1 MTTSRSAATVELD
14 DTNERTDRGSLDA
27 AGEAGNAPAPQPRVA
42 LLTPYNGGNLGDAAI
57 QDAMIANLRLRLPN
71 VHISGISLNCQSF
84 AERHGADAFPLCANG
99 RKFYRML
106 LGTLSEISAPVP
118 ERRTTGTVIKAA
130 LKRIPAVG
138 WSLIALRAGWRELR
152 HWAQAFRFLRSQDL
166 LIVSGGGQMNEEWGG
181 AWSQPYA
188 LFKWALLARAA
199 RVPLMIASV
208 GAGKARSRS
217 ARLFLSMALRLAAYR
232 SYRDA
237 HSRDFAAGIISKAAG
252 DPVVPDLA
260 ISLPRTALSESEG
273 RLRFLAKGRKII
285 GVSPIAFAKPEN
297 WPTQDGSLYAA
308 YVRKLVH
315 VISCLLDRD
324 YLVVL
329 VWSSLWDDESAVN
342 DVCRQLS
349 CGSAANLLVPEISTW
364 RELTSLLQEVD
375 LLIASR
381 LHSVILGFVS
391 DAPVIALSF
400 DPKVDWVMEDFGQT
414 DYLMS
419 IGNFSADDVLTAV
432 DRLEQNKSL
441 AEKQIA
447 SYRSRV
453 STVLEAQFDTLA
465 SAACVAHD
473 RRMRKRA

>member
-1 MTTSRSAATVELD
+1 MTTSQSAATVELE
-14 DTNERTDRGSLDA
+14 DTSECAVRGSLEGS
-27 AGEAGNAPAPQPRVA
+27 GEARNTRALQPRVA

-57 QDAMIANLRLRLPN
+57 QDAVIANLRLRLPN
-71 VHISGISLNCQSF
+71 IQFSGVSLNCQSF
-84 AERHGADAFPLCANG
+84 AERHLADTFPLCANG

-106 LGTLSEISAPVP
+106 LGTLSQISAPAP
-118 ERRTTGTVIKAA
+118 EQRTTGSVIKAA
-130 LKRIPAVG
+130 LKRIPGIG
-138 WSLIALRAGWRELR
+138 WCLLTLRAGWREFR
-152 HWAQAFRFLRSQDL
+152 HWVQAYRFLRSQDL
-166 LIVSGGGQMNEEWGG
+166 LVVSGGGQMNEEWGG

-188 LFKWALLARAA
+188 IFKWAVLARAA
-199 RVPLMIASV
+199 RIPFMVASV

-217 ARLFLSMALRLAAYR
+217 ARLFLSMALRLAVYR

-237 HSRDFAAGIISKAAG
+237 HSRDFAASMLPKAAG

-260 ISLPRTALSESEG
+260 ISLPRTACSGSENH
-273 RLRFLAKGRKII
+273 LRALARGRKVI

-308 YVRKLVH
+308 YVRKLVR
-315 VISCLLDRD
+315 VISCLLERD

-329 VWSSLWDDESAVN
+329 VWSSLWDDESAVS

-349 CGSAANLLVPEISTW
+349 CSSTANLLVPKISTW
-364 RELTSLLQEVD
+364 RELTSLLQDVD

-391 DAPVIALSF
+391 DAPVVALSF

-419 IGNFSADDVLTAV
+419 IRSFSPDDVITAV
-432 DRLEQNKSL
+432 DRLVQNQAL

-453 STVLEAQFDTLA
+453 STVLNAQFDTLA
-465 SAACVAHD
+465 SAACEAF
-473 RRMRKRA
+473 RRRTRKRG